1 MAYTILN
8 TDGTTL
14 TLLADGTVDK
24 TTTSLTLVG
33 KNTSGYGQY
42 INNNLVKLMANF
54 ASTTGSPPSNPL
66 KGQLW
71 YDTTV
76 KNLKV
81 YDTTW
86 KTVSGAYVADIRPS
100 NLGTGDLWWD
110 TTNQQLKV
118 FVNGNAYTVG
128 PSIPKGIG
136 TTGFTIP
143 STPIKDTSA
152 SSQKVAI
159 IQSYG
164 SPVGFVTDQ
173 RFQMDATDSDVYLNT
188 STFHALAGLNIVG
201 DFRATGQ
208 IDSKYYSMSVDIDT
222 LMAPLTPPKDTYN
235 NITNS
240 THVAEQNVEI
250 RKLLQFMFPT
260 STLKY
265 LAEPGVPTHAEARV
279 LCKYSN
285 PAPGGYHV
293 RRFYV
298 ETSAVPYWN
307 SYATTATGAV
317 SNQVF

>member
-14 TLLADGTVDK
+14 TLLADGSVDK
-24 TTTSLTLVG
+24 STTSITLVG
-33 KNTSGYGQY
+33 KNTNGYGQY
-42 INNNLVKLMANF
+42 INNNLIKLMANF
-54 ASTTGSPPSNPL
+54 ASTTGSPPTNPL

-86 KTVSGAYVADIRPS
+86 KTVSGAYVADVRPT

-110 TTNQQLKV
+110 TTNNQLKV
-118 FVNGNAYTVG
+118 FVNGSAYTVG

-136 TTGFTIP
+136 TTGFIIP
-143 STPIKDTSA
+143 STPVKDVSGSSQSVSLIKSYGQPAAFISA
-152 SSQKVAI
+152 S
-159 IQSYG
+159 
-164 SPVGFVTDQ
+164 
-173 RFQMDATDSDVYLNT
+173 RFQVESTDASLYMNT
-188 STFHALAGLNIVG
+188 STVYALKGLNVLG
-201 DFRATGQ
+201 DLRASGQ
-208 IDSKYYSMSVDIDT
+208 VDSKYYSMSVDIDT
-222 LMAPLTPPKDTYN
+222 LMAPLTAPKNTYN

-240 THVAEQNVEI
+240 THVLEQNIEI
-250 RKLLQFMFPT
+250 CKLLQFMFPT
-260 STLKY
+260 STTKY

-285 PAPGGYHV
+285 PSSGYHV

-298 ETSAVPYWN
+298 ETATIPYWN
-307 SYATTATGAV
+307 NYTTTGSGV
-317 SNQVF
+317 VTNQVF